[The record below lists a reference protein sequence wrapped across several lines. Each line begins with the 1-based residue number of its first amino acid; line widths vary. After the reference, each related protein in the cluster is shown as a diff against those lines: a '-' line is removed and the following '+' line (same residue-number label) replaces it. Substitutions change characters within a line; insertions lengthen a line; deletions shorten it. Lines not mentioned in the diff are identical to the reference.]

1 MGLGQYDNARFA
13 AKKIADGYERDEQT
27 RRVDVYEK
35 FVKTGNYTQAGLEL
49 WKIGLT
55 EDARRQFVAANRSG
69 LIELLDE
76 GVKAGKEKFDIDIL
90 SVLPLVT
97 ADEGVREAI
106 DGLLN
111 DDLAQLNKNENDI
124 EKLFKKREAKNN
136 G

>member
-1 MGLGQYDNARFA
+1 M
-13 AKKIADGYERDEQT
+13 
-27 RRVDVYEK
+27 
-35 FVKTGNYTQAGLEL
+35 

-90 SVLPLVT
+90 SVLPRVT

-111 DDLAQLNKNENDI
+111 DDLAQLNENENDI